1 MEEQIQSVTGV
12 VDAIIDFGVT
22 YGFQLLGA
30 IVFLVIGLKLAGW
43 AGGQTA
49 KFAEARNLD
58 QTLARFFGNVVRVVL
73 IVFVAVITLGNFGI
87 AIAPLIALAGASAFG
102 ATLALQGPLSNY
114 AAGFVIVRT
123 RPFVVGNRLGARS
136 VAMPHATVGHR
147 KLCVTRPVSSAS
159 RPVGRVSRSLG
170 ASKPLDDAQRS
181 PGASPAGF
189 LLPSYR
195 DTRSYGYHMLDSIH

>member
-114 AAGFVIVRT
+114 AAGFVIVLT
-123 RPFVVGNRLGARS
+123 RPFVVGNTIAVSDVSGVLAARHDS
-136 VAMPHATVGHR
+136 NDQ
-147 KLCVTRPVSSAS
+147 KLSA
-159 RPVGRVSRSLG
+159 GSRS
-170 ASKPLDDAQRS
+170 SV
-181 PGASPAGF
+181 
-189 LLPSYR
+189 
-195 DTRSYGYHMLDSIH
+195 